1 MIAVLAFLNQFFD
14 LLLGPLRSL
23 EPLYGVLIL
32 SSLTSILMLLVFR
45 TASNQKAI
53 KKAKD
58 QIQAH
63 LLAVRLYQ
71 DQLGVVLR
79 ANLRILR
86 GTLVYL
92 RLSLKPLAV
101 MFLPLLVLLV
111 QLEMRLGR
119 VPLEPQESFLLSARL
134 AEPAFL
140 DQASL
145 ELPAGLELAA
155 PPLRIPSE
163 NEVDWKLRAESY
175 GEYDVRV
182 AVAGQDFT
190 KRVTVGE
197 GVVRLSTT
205 RLRGSLFAVLLHPGE
220 PPFPA
225 DSPVEEVRVNYRP
238 RAINFIFFQAH
249 WLVPFFVL
257 TLVFGFLLKGIMRT
271 EI

>member
-1 MIAVLAFLNQFFD
+1 MSALLGFLTRLFD
-14 LLLGPLRSL
+14 LLLSPLRSL
-23 EPLYGVLIL
+23 DPFYGVLL
-32 SSLTSILMLLVFR
+32 LAGLTSILMLLVFR
-45 TASNQKAI
+45 AASNQKAI

-71 DQLGVVLR
+71 DQLSVVLR

-86 GTLVYL
+86 GTLSYL

-101 MFLPLLVLLV
+101 LFLPLLVLLV
-111 QLEMRLGR
+111 QFEMRFGR
-119 VPLEPQESFLLSARL
+119 LPLEPRESFLLSARL
-134 AEPAFL
+134 AGPAFL
-140 DQASL
+140 EEVSL

-163 NEVDWKLRAESY
+163 NEMDWKLRAESY

-182 AVAGQDFT
+182 VVAGQGFT

-205 RLRGSLFAVLLHPGE
+205 RLRSQFFGLLLHPGE

-225 DSPVEEVRVNYRP
+225 NSPVEEVRVSYPP
-238 RAINFIFFQAH
+238 RAINFIFFQGH

-257 TLVFGFLLKGIMRT
+257 TLLFGFLLKGVMRT